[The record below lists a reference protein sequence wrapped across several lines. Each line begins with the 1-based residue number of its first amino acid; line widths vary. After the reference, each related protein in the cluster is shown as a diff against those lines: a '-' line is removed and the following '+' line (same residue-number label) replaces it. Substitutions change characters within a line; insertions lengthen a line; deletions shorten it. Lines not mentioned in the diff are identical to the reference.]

1 MFNKKTRR
9 KTNARAAAALIMA
22 FITAAALLGGCKS
35 NKPEKGEFIVA
46 SPAGGASVPIL
57 SDVIRSYYLEY
68 EGPETA
74 DKYSNGRDNY
84 YPAPAVLTW
93 ECAREAD
100 YYIVGV
106 SDKKDIEFEGSEGV
120 QYFVTVSGSVS
131 VPDLF
136 AGKKYYYRVFAVS
149 GSEVLASVVFSFT
162 TEDYR
167 RTVVVDGVSN
177 TRDLGGAKAMNGK
190 RIRQG
195 IVFRGAA
202 IDGITAKG
210 RIDFLEK
217 LGIKTEIDL
226 RTGTEISPVQ
236 GKVNVVSVKAP
247 MYVYNEMGIDV
258 PEYQPELAKEIKTF
272 ADPDNY
278 PIYFHCAIGRDRTG
292 TLACLLELILGVSEE
307 DIRQEYVLSFLSS
320 AGFADGVVSPSGHVA
335 NIDYMLNYLKGY
347 DKGNVYKNTEKFL
360 MDIGVTR
367 EEIDAIRANMLEG

>member
-1 MFNKKTRR
+1 MLNTTCRR
-9 KTNARAAAALIMA
+9 TTWRAAAALFMA
-22 FITAAALLGGCKS
+22 FVMIAALLSGCKN
-35 NKPEKGEFIVA
+35 NKPEKGELITA

-57 SDVIRSYYLEY
+57 SEVIRSYYLEY

-74 DKYSNGRDNY
+74 DKFSNGRENY

-93 ECAREAD
+93 ECAKAAD

-106 SDKKDIEFEGSEGV
+106 SETKDIELEGSEGT
-120 QYFVTVSGSVS
+120 QYFVTVQESMS

-167 RTVVVDGVSN
+167 RTVIVDGVSN
-177 TRDLGGAKAMNGK
+177 TRDLGGAKTMDGK

-195 IVFRGAA
+195 IVYRGAA
-202 IDGITAKG
+202 IDGITAQG
-210 RIDFLEK
+210 RVDFLKK

-226 RTGTEISPVQ
+226 RTGTELSPVRNDI
-236 GKVNVVSVKAP
+236 NVVSVKAP
-247 MYVYNEMGIDV
+247 MYVYNDMGIEQPD
-258 PEYQPELAKEIKTF
+258 YQPELAREIKAF

-292 TLACLLELILGVSEE
+292 TLACLIELLLGVSEE
-307 DIRQEYVLSFLSS
+307 DIKKEYVLSFLSS

-335 NIDYMLNYLKGY
+335 NIENIFNYLKAY
-347 DKGNVYKNTEKFL
+347 DKGSLYKNTEKFV

-367 EEIDAIRANMLEG
+367 EEINAIRANMLE